1 MKIYEEIERLQTIL
15 WSGEDRIDQDK
26 LFDAQDLLADIAL
39 RVAESEGQV
48 ERLVGKFPFLYR
60 RRKFPFLYQ
69 RKESV

>member
-39 RVAESEGQV
+39 LVAESEGPV

-60 RRKFPFLYQ
+60 R
-69 RKESV
+69 KESV